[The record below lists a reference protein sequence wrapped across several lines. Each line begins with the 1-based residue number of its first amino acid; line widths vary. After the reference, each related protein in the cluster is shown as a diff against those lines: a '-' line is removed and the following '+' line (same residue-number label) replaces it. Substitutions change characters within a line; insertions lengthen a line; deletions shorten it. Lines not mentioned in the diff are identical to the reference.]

1 MRVGAPKGAHTTAAA
16 ASAEGS
22 SRPPEYSRPRGVVD
36 RLSTVGRGLGRLRRL
51 VTRN

>member
-22 SRPPEYSRPRGVVD
+22 SRPPEYSRPRAGALEA
-36 RLSTVGRGLGRLRRL
+36 LSDEKLR
-51 VTRN
+51 